1 MSPLSRFARACAI
14 AARTS
19 LALLA
24 AAIFAVATAA
34 PFGSTTA
41 SADTGTNAAK
51 YYGMWNYDQ
60 PDAATLNNIDVLAC
74 PDGGGR
80 CDPQLP
86 LPLHVPQVGWV
97 VFSPGPNGTVNG
109 QTDGGCTWNFRVQR
123 TGLELSSTTQQCTNR
138 AVGSPGTITK
148 WSVQVKGNRE
158 TESIVTVS
166 HQPNGV
172 DLIGTMSSGSRTKV
186 VDGRHNG
193 KFVQRF
199 VGDYRY
205 DPADLH
211 TLTNVVST
219 DKGTVYPEQGTV
231 RFSGTRHDRGK
242 INAHTPDGCDW
253 TLAVRGNTAELDPD
267 TQTCHTANGDRSLYY
282 WALVTDDGQHMNGFL
297 AGSTTAPGQP
307 PTNTYLY
314 VGALTRSA
322 THPDGQP
329 GRPRWFTTPT
339 MSAGPGH

>member
-1 MSPLSRFARACAI
+1 MSPFSRFAPARAI
-14 AARTS
+14 AARNP

-24 AAIFAVATAA
+24 AVVALFAIATM

-41 SADTGTNAAK
+41 SADTDTNAAK

-60 PDAATLNNIDVLAC
+60 PDAVTLNNVAVLAC
-74 PDGGGR
+74 PDGGGQ
-80 CDPQLP
+80 CDRQLP
-86 LPLHVPQVGWV
+86 LPLQVPQVGWV

-109 QTDGGCTWNFRVQR
+109 HTDQGCTWNFSVQP
-123 TGLELSSTTQQCTNR
+123 TGLELSSTTQQCFNQ
-138 AVGSPGTITK
+138 AIGSSGNITK
-148 WSVQVKGNRE
+148 WSVQVNGNRE
-158 TESIVTVS
+158 TESIVAVS

-172 DLIGTMSSGSRTKV
+172 DLIGTMKSGSRTKV
-186 VDGRHNG
+186 VGSQDNA

-199 VGDYRY
+199 LGDYSY
-205 DPADLH
+205 NPADFQ

-231 RFSGTRHDRGK
+231 RFSANEEDLGK

-253 TLAVRGNTAELDPD
+253 TLDVRGDTAELDPA
-267 TQTCHTANGDRSLYY
+267 TQTCHTANGDSSLHY

-297 AGSTTAPGQP
+297 AGSTTAPDQP
-307 PTNTYLY
+307 PTNTFLF

-322 THPDGQP
+322 TGPDN
-329 GRPRWFTTPT
+329 
-339 MSAGPGH
+339 